1 MDQKIGF
8 IGGGNM
14 GGAILGGILRANLTT
29 PENIMVSDVSE
40 KNLAFLASTYQVK
53 TTKNNKEA
61 AQGADILIL
70 SVKPNVYGK
79 VIDDIRESVKDETI
93 IVTIAAGINIEYVE
107 KTFGKKV
114 KVVRTMP
121 NTPALVG
128 AGMTA
133 ICHNEM
139 VTKEEMDRI
148 VQLFESFGKVER
160 IEEKLM
166 DAVPAVSGSSPAYVF
181 MFIEALADGAVL
193 SGIPRDQAYRMAA
206 QAVLGSAK
214 MVLESGKHPGALKDM
229 VCSPAGTTIEAVY
242 TLEQNNFRGA
252 VIEAMESC
260 THKAIK
266 MSRND

>member
-1 MDQKIGF
+1 MAKRISF

-14 GGAILGGILRANLTT
+14 GGAILGGILHANLMA
-29 PENIMVSDVSE
+29 PENIVVSDVNE
-40 KNLAFLASTYQVK
+40 KNLAFLADTYKVK
-53 TTKNNKEA
+53 TTKNNQEA
-61 AQGADILIL
+61 AKTADILIL
-70 SVKPNVYGK
+70 AVKPNIYGK
-79 VIDDIRESVKDETI
+79 VIASIKEWVKDETI

-107 KTFGKKV
+107 KSFEKKV
-114 KVVRTMP
+114 KVIRTMP
-121 NTPALVG
+121 NTPAFVG

-139 VTKEEMDRI
+139 VTKEELDDV
-148 VQLFESFGKVER
+148 VQIFESFGKVEL

-181 MFIEALADGAVL
+181 MFIEALGDGAVR
-193 SGIPRDQAYRMAA
+193 SGIPREQAYRMAA

-229 VCSPAGTTIEAVY
+229 VCSPAGTTIEAVH

-252 VIEAMESC
+252 VMEAMESC
-260 THKAIK
+260 TKKAIK